1 VATNYR
7 QKGDTITLTAPANLK
22 SGDGFMVGSLF
33 AVAAYDALS
42 GAEVEGHVV
51 GVFVLPKPN
60 SVVTF
65 NLGEK
70 VFWDNSMGLCKASA
84 AGYYLIG
91 LCTAAAGATDAV
103 VSVRLDGTS
112 VSAIPVS

>member
-1 VATNYR
+1 
-7 QKGDTITLTAPANLK
+7 
-22 SGDGFMVGSLF
+22 MVGSLF

-65 NLGEK
+65 NLSEK
-70 VFWDNSMGLCKASA
+70 VFWDNATGLCKPTASGFSASA
-84 AGYYLIG
+84 RRSRQLAQPMP
-91 LCTAAAGATDAV
+91 TAPSASTASSTVAVAA
-103 VSVRLDGTS
+103 
-112 VSAIPVS
+112 

>member
-1 VATNYR
+1 MATNYR
-7 QKGDTITLTAPANLK
+7 QKGNTITLTAPVNLK

-42 GAEVEGHVV
+42 GSEVEGHVV

-60 SVVTF
+60 AVVIF

-70 VFWDNSMGLCKASA
+70 VFWDNVTGLCKATTAGFFCIGA
-84 AGYYLIG
+84 A
-91 LCTAAAGATDAV
+91 AKAAGATDATV
-103 VSVRLDGTS
+103 TVRLDGKTLTA
-112 VSAIPVS
+112 VAA